1 MDAGRARRQQGGRYA
16 KRCRTAQGRA
26 GAGEHGEDGDGGVG
40 SDGHVGDGHITK
52 SLGSVSLTISW
63 HLRPKAVRVSVSA
76 GSLGPGG
83 MRASGTVSANAGV
96 GAGATT
102 H

>member
-1 MDAGRARRQQGGRYA
+1 MDARHAARRQAIREA
-16 KRCRTAQGRA
+16 TPHCAQGRA
-26 GAGEHGEDGDGGVG
+26 AAGEHGEDGDGGVG

-83 MRASGTVSANAGV
+83 MCASGTVSANAGV